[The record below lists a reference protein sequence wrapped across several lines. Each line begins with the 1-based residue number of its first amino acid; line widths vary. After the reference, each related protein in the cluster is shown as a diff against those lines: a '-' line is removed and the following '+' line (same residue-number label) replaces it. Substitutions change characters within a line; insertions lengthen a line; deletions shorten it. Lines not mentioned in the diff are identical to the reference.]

1 MMALLFLRGALFLV
15 IVCVVMMPVSD
26 TSAASPSASVMEDIV
41 GKVDARYAQTKDL
54 QADFVQETILE
65 GFTTGFTSSGRLYLK
80 KPGLLRWDYLHPSEE
95 QIYVDG
101 DQVMMYVPEH
111 QQVVKGVLTQM
122 AASKGPLALLQGAG
136 NLSEQ
141 FTILESTDGS
151 KDVGKFPSLTLVPK
165 PVGQTPPTIKKIVL
179 KLFPDTYFIQSITL
193 LEVSGNISR
202 VLFDHIQANTGLS
215 SSQLTFDVP
224 PDVVVV
230 ELP

>member
-1 MMALLFLRGALFLV
+1 MMLLLFLRGAIFLG
-15 IVCVVMMPVSD
+15 IACFMMPVFD
-26 TSAASPSASVMEDIV
+26 ASAASVSVTQEIV
-41 GKVDARYAQTKDL
+41 KKVDARYAQTKDL

-95 QIYVDG
+95 QIYVNG

-111 QQVVKGVLTQM
+111 QQVVKGALTQM

-136 NLSEQ
+136 NLSQQ
-141 FTILESTDGS
+141 FTILESADGS
-151 KDVGKFPSLTLVPK
+151 KDNEKFPSLTLVPK
-165 PVGQTPPTIKKIVL
+165 PVDQTPPTIKKIVL
-179 KLFPDTYFIQSITL
+179 KLFPDTYFIQGITL
-193 LEVSGNISR
+193 FEVSGNISH
-202 VLFDHIQANTGLS
+202 VMFDHIQANTGLP

>member
-1 MMALLFLRGALFLV
+1 MMLLLFLRGAIFLG
-15 IVCVVMMPVSD
+15 IACFMMPVFD
-26 TSAASPSASVMEDIV
+26 ASAASVSVTQEIV
-41 GKVDARYAQTKDL
+41 KKVDARYAQTKDL

-95 QIYVDG
+95 QIYVNG

-136 NLSEQ
+136 NLSQQ
-141 FTILESTDGS
+141 FTILESADGS
-151 KDVGKFPSLTLVPK
+151 KDNEKFPSLTLVPK
-165 PVGQTPPTIKKIVL
+165 PVDQTPPTIKKIVL
-179 KLFPDTYFIQSITL
+179 KLFPDTYFIQGITL
-193 LEVSGNISR
+193 FEVSGNISH
-202 VLFDHIQANTGLS
+202 VMFDHIQANTGLP

>member
-1 MMALLFLRGALFLV
+1 MMSLPFLRWAIYLGIICF
-15 IVCVVMMPVSD
+15 MMPVSD
-26 TSAASPSASVMEDIV
+26 TSAASVSVMEDIV
-41 GKVDARYAQTKDL
+41 AKVDARYAQTKDL

-95 QIYVDG
+95 QIYVNG

-111 QQVVKGVLTQM
+111 QQVVKGALTQM

-136 NLSEQ
+136 NLSQQ
-141 FTILESTDGS
+141 FTILESADGS
-151 KDVGKFPSLTLVPK
+151 KDNEKFPSLTLVPK
-165 PVGQTPPTIKKIVL
+165 PVDQTPPTIKKIVL
-179 KLFPDTYFIQSITL
+179 KLFPDTYFIQGITL
-193 LEVSGNISR
+193 FEVSGNISH
-202 VLFDHIQANTGLS
+202 VMFDHIQANTGLS

>member
-1 MMALLFLRGALFLV
+1 MMLLLFLRGAIFLG
-15 IVCVVMMPVSD
+15 IACFMMPVFD
-26 TSAASPSASVMEDIV
+26 ASAASVSVTQEIV
-41 GKVDARYAQTKDL
+41 KKVDARYAQTKDL

-95 QIYVDG
+95 QIYVNG

-136 NLSEQ
+136 NLSQQ
-141 FTILESTDGS
+141 FTILESADGS
-151 KDVGKFPSLTLVPK
+151 KDNEKFPSLTLVPK
-165 PVGQTPPTIKKIVL
+165 PVDQTPPTIKKIVL
-179 KLFPDTYFIQSITL
+179 KLFPDTYFIQGITL
-193 LEVSGNISR
+193 FEVSGNISR
-202 VLFDHIQANTGLS
+202 VVFDHIQANTGLS

-230 ELP
+230 ELR

>member
-1 MMALLFLRGALFLV
+1 MMLLLFLRGAIFLG
-15 IVCVVMMPVSD
+15 IACFMMPVFD
-26 TSAASPSASVMEDIV
+26 ASAASVSVTQEIV
-41 GKVDARYAQTKDL
+41 KKVDARYAQTKDL

-95 QIYVDG
+95 QIYVNG

-136 NLSEQ
+136 NLSQQ
-141 FTILESTDGS
+141 FTILESADGS
-151 KDVGKFPSLTLVPK
+151 KDNEKFPSLTLVPK
-165 PVGQTPPTIKKIVL
+165 PVDQTPPTIKKIVL
-179 KLFPDTYFIQSITL
+179 KLFPDTYFIQGITL
-193 LEVSGNISR
+193 FEVSGNISR
-202 VLFDHIQANTGLS
+202 VVFDHIQANTGLS

>member
-1 MMALLFLRGALFLV
+1 MMLLLFLRGAIFLG
-15 IVCVVMMPVSD
+15 IACFMMPVFD
-26 TSAASPSASVMEDIV
+26 ASAASVSVTQEIV
-41 GKVDARYAQTKDL
+41 KKVDARYAQTKDL

-95 QIYVDG
+95 QIYVNG

-136 NLSEQ
+136 NLSQQ
-141 FTILESTDGS
+141 FTILESADGS
-151 KDVGKFPSLTLVPK
+151 KDNEKFPSLTLVPK
-165 PVGQTPPTIKKIVL
+165 PVDQTPPTIKKIVL
-179 KLFPDTYFIQSITL
+179 KLFPDTYFIQGITL
-193 LEVSGNISR
+193 FEVSGNISR
-202 VLFDHIQANTGLS
+202 VMFDHIQANTGLS
-215 SSQLTFDVP
+215 SSQLTFEVP

>member
-1 MMALLFLRGALFLV
+1 MMSLLFLRGAIFLG
-15 IVCVVMMPVSD
+15 IACFMMPVFD
-26 TSAASPSASVMEDIV
+26 ASAASVSVTQEIV
-41 GKVDARYAQTKDL
+41 KKVDARYAQTKDL
-54 QADFVQETILE
+54 QADFVQETIIE

-95 QIYVDG
+95 QIYVNG

-136 NLSEQ
+136 NLSQQ
-141 FTILESTDGS
+141 FTILESADGLE
-151 KDVGKFPSLTLVPK
+151 DNEKFPSLTLVPK
-165 PVGQTPPTIKKIVL
+165 PVDQTPPTIKKIVL
-179 KLFPDTYFIQSITL
+179 KLFPDTYFIQGITL
-193 LEVSGNISR
+193 FEVSGNISR
-202 VLFDHIQANTGLS
+202 VMFDHIQANTGLS

>member
-1 MMALLFLRGALFLV
+1 MMLLLFLRGAIFLG
-15 IVCVVMMPVSD
+15 IACFMMPVFD
-26 TSAASPSASVMEDIV
+26 ASAASVSVTQEIV
-41 GKVDARYAQTKDL
+41 KKVDARYAQTKDL

-95 QIYVDG
+95 QIYVNG

-136 NLSEQ
+136 NLSQQ
-141 FTILESTDGS
+141 FTILESADGS
-151 KDVGKFPSLTLVPK
+151 KDNEKFPSLTLVPK
-165 PVGQTPPTIKKIVL
+165 PVDQTPPTIKKIVL
-179 KLFPDTYFIQSITL
+179 KLFPDTYFIQGITL
-193 LEVSGNISR
+193 FEVSGNISR
-202 VLFDHIQANTGLS
+202 VMFDHIQANTGLS

>member
-1 MMALLFLRGALFLV
+1 MMLLLFLRGAIFLG
-15 IVCVVMMPVSD
+15 IACFMMPVFD
-26 TSAASPSASVMEDIV
+26 TSAASLSVTQDIV
-41 GKVDARYAQTKDL
+41 KKVDARYAQTKDL

-95 QIYVDG
+95 QIYVNG

-136 NLSEQ
+136 NLSQQ
-141 FTILESTDGS
+141 FTILESADGS
-151 KDVGKFPSLTLVPK
+151 KDNEKFPSLTLVPK
-165 PVGQTPPTIKKIVL
+165 PVDQTPPTIKKIVL
-179 KLFPDTYFIQSITL
+179 KLFPDTYFIQGITL
-193 LEVSGNISR
+193 FEVSGNISH
-202 VLFDHIQANTGLS
+202 VMFDHIQANTGLP